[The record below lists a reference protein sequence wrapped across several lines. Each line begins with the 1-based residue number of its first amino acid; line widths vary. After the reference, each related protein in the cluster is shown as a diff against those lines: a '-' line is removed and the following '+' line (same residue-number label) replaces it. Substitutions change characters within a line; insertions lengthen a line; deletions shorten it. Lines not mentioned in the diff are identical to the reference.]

1 MGFRLIQGKDLK
13 QKMENTSDRIGDLP
27 DSVLLH
33 IMSFLSMED
42 VISTSFLSKG
52 WRYLWRS
59 IPNMDFGDPRLRR
72 LRNVKDIARFVD
84 QSIALHDD
92 SKIREFRISFH
103 YKDDY
108 SSRVDSWIDFAVR
121 HNVEELCLDCWK
133 GKFGFSKLRNYDL
146 YKLPSSLFG
155 CESLTSLTLK
165 HCDLNLPSS
174 MSFSSLKT
182 LNLVQIELN
191 GTMVKDLTSNCPLLE
206 NLTIV
211 DCNRKSAL
219 NIYAANLRLRSL
231 KIIDYYYKCKAG
243 TQIEIYAP
251 NLLSLELRGATLR
264 INYLVQNLLSLVE
277 ATIHLEEMLT
287 SKNMNE
293 FMGDYYDSMLKKLL
307 ESLRHVK
314 HLKLCSWCIQVL
326 FVREIQRLESP
337 SINVTCLELKLGLSK
352 LELPGIAHLLRG
364 SCNLET
370 LVIIKDS
377 KEDNYAFEGNE
388 AYLGYHERG
397 YWESR
402 ELSFSCLLR
411 HLKTVKI
418 CNFLGGDRIHP
429 VENGSITVEE
439 FLECHEND
447 IELVKILLKSSRV
460 LERMTIQFPK
470 EEHFKKW
477 AEKSKLLSKL
487 TQKLLFFPKASLNV
501 EIVFS

>member
-1 MGFRLIQGKDLK
+1 MGFRLIQGKDIK
-13 QKMENTSDRIGDLP
+13 QKMENTSDRISGLP
-27 DSVLLH
+27 DSVLLY
-33 IMSFLSMED
+33 IMSFLPMED
-42 VISTSFLSKG
+42 VINTSFLSKR

-59 IPNMDFGDPRLRR
+59 IPIMDFGDPRLRR
-72 LRNVKDIARFVD
+72 LRNIEDIARFVD

-92 SKIREFRISFH
+92 SKIREFRISFY
-103 YKDDY
+103 YKYQY
-108 SSRVDSWIDFAVR
+108 SSRVDSWIDFAIR

-133 GKFGFSKLRNYDL
+133 GKFGFSNFLDYDL

-165 HCDLNLPSS
+165 HCNLNLPSS
-174 MSFSSLKT
+174 ISFSSLKT
-182 LNLVQIELN
+182 LNLAQLELT
-191 GTMVKDLTSNCPLLE
+191 GTMVKDLTFNCPLLE

-211 DCNRKSAL
+211 DCNRKSSL
-219 NIYAANLRLRSL
+219 NIFASNQKLRNL
-231 KIIDYYYKCKAG
+231 KIIDYYYKGRAG

-264 INYLVQNLLSLVE
+264 INYLVQNLSSLVE

-287 SKNMNE
+287 NKDKIQ
-293 FMGDYYDSMLKKLL
+293 FLGDYYDNILKMLL

-337 SINVTCLELKLGLSK
+337 SINVTYLELKLGLSK
-352 LELPGIAHLLRG
+352 LELPGLAHLLRG
-364 SCNLET
+364 SCKLET
-370 LVIIKDS
+370 LVITKES
-377 KEDNYAFEGNE
+377 KEDNYDFEGKE
-388 AYLGYHERG
+388 DLCYHERG
-397 YWESR
+397 YWESL

-429 VENGSITVEE
+429 VENRSITVEE
-439 FLECHEND
+439 FLKCHEND
-447 IELVKILLKSSRV
+447 IELLKILLKSSRV
-460 LERMTIQFPK
+460 LERMIIQIPK
-470 EEHFKKW
+470 VEHFKKW

-487 TQKLLFFPKASLNV
+487 TQKLLLFPKASLNA
-501 EIVFS
+501 EIVLS